1 MSMSLISR
9 RQFLTL
15 PLALLVVPIAARAV
29 AQGPS
34 LAQGQIVKGTY
45 AAEIGILYDMLTLR
59 LQGSIEE
66 TVDRSRGEYRVLAMG
81 TGPGIAN
88 RFESNGVLRNERWAP
103 VRSESWFDIRGRQ
116 TRTEV
121 AYDWRKRQVQYRAR
135 GETFFL
141 KRLRVVDDL
150 LSLAEGTHVDDIMSA
165 TLNYADGRWRPDV
178 DGAHRTLVVR
188 RRRTENEGPD
198 DVATSYRAEVV
209 PLNLKMAPD
218 TSGKATAI
226 FDLSPF
232 SSWAKPSHPARIVF
246 AHTRRPELIT
256 TSMILGTSV
265 TIRFTDS

>member
-1 MSMSLISR
+1 MSLISR
-9 RQFLTL
+9 RQFVAL
-15 PLALLVVPIAARAV
+15 PLALLLPSAARA
-29 AQGPS
+29 
-34 LAQGQIVKGTY
+34 LAPEQPFLQGQVVRGSY

-66 TVDRSRGEYRVLAMG
+66 TVDRGSGEYRILGMG

-88 RFESNGVLRNERWAP
+88 RFESTGVLRNERWAP

-121 AYDWRKRQVQYRAR
+121 AYDWQKRQIRYRAR
-135 GETFFL
+135 GETFFMR
-141 KRLRVVDDL
+141 RLRVVDDV
-150 LSLAEGTHVDDIMSA
+150 LSLADAAHVDDIMSA
-165 TLNYADGRWRPDV
+165 TLNYADGRWRPDA
-178 DGAHRTLVVR
+178 DGSHRTLVVR

-198 DVATSYRAEVV
+198 DVAASYRAEVV
-209 PLNLKMAPD
+209 TLDLKTADPD
-218 TSGKATAI
+218 TSGKATAT

-246 AHTRRPELIT
+246 AHNRRPELIT

-265 TIRFTDS
+265 TIRFAAS